1 MARMDTPSSHPLS
14 HWRPRYWLPA
24 SVCHLAR
31 NDTSFR
37 RLLMLAADLAL
48 VSAVAGLAWE
58 FREDLGSINAAD
70 WMLLIGLGWLAHLAL
85 AVYLPGILIQSS
97 FLKAWW
103 LSAGPLPLDPQTA
116 QALDR
121 VLRNN
126 PSAGPLVL
134 GWLIQQRLEQVHF
147 AHAIKVIDTHWK
159 NVPLQ
164 AGVSGAWGLDEVHSR
179 ARAHAREKH
188 LSQTLAVP
196 ETVAPS
202 SRPRL

>member
-1 MARMDTPSSHPLS
+1 
-14 HWRPRYWLPA
+14 
-24 SVCHLAR
+24 
-31 NDTSFR
+31 
-37 RLLMLAADLAL
+37 MLAADLAL

-70 WMLLIGLGWLAHLAL
+70 WMLLIGLGCLAHLAL

-97 FLKAWW
+97 SLKAWW
-103 LSAGPLPLDPQTA
+103 L
-116 QALDR
+116 
-121 VLRNN
+121 
-126 PSAGPLVL
+126 SAGPLVL

-147 AHAIKVIDTHWK
+147 AHAIKVIDAHWK

-164 AGVSGAWGLDEVHSR
+164 AGVSGAWGLDEVQSR

-196 ETVAPS
+196 ETVVPS